1 MPALRPIAITVVEDA
16 QGAYRWRLIEL
27 DGDGWR
33 VLREQ
38 SRSVRSYKTAMAAGL
53 LQLQGM
59 VDDLDA
65 GPVEEEAKTAPV
77 AKKGPTFGFGF
88 GLPTVD

>member
-1 MPALRPIAITVVEDA
+1 MPTLRPIAITVVEDA
-16 QGAYRWRLIEL
+16 QQAYRWQLIEL

-38 SRSVRSYKTAMAAGL
+38 SRPVRSYKAAMAAGL

-59 VDDLDA
+59 IDDLDV
-65 GPVEEEAKTAPV
+65 GPVEEEVKAAPA
-77 AKKGPTFGFGF
+77 AKKGPSFGFGF
-88 GLPTVD
+88 GLPSAD

>member
-1 MPALRPIAITVVEDA
+1 MPTLRPIAITVVEDTH
-16 QGAYRWRLIEL
+16 GAYRWQLIEL

-38 SRSVRSYKTAMAAGL
+38 PRPVRSYKAAMAAGL

-59 VDDLDA
+59 IDDLDV
-65 GPVEEEAKTAPV
+65 GPVDEEVEAAPA
-77 AKKGPTFGFGF
+77 AKKGPSFGFGF
-88 GLPTVD
+88 GLPALD

>member
-1 MPALRPIAITVVEDA
+1 MPTLRHIAITVVENT

-27 DGDGWR
+27 DEAGWR

-38 SRSVRSYKTAMAAGL
+38 PRPVRSYKAAMAAGL

-59 VDDLDA
+59 IDDLDV
-65 GPVEEEAKTAPV
+65 GPVEEEVEATPA
-77 AKKGPTFGFGF
+77 AKKGPSFGFGF
-88 GLPTVD
+88 GLPALD